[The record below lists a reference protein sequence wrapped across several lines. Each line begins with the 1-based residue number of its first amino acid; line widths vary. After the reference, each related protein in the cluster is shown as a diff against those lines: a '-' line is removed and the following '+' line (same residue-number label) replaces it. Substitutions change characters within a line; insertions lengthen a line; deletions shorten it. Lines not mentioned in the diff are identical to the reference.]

1 MARYS
6 NASGTPSLAA
16 QNSTM
21 GPVRARLGRNAG
33 SVTLMSGP
41 ANHSSCVLVL
51 QGGHSESG
59 AFYDIDLIDPDDAG
73 GAVIE
78 GITGASKAG
87 VAPLNAN
94 SFEWFRV
101 QRTDANG
108 GAAVAYLMIQ

>member
-6 NASGTPSLAA
+6 NESQTQLLTA
-16 QNSTM
+16 QNAVF

-41 ANHSSCVLVL
+41 DNHSSCALVL
-51 QGGHSESG
+51 QGSYKQAGVY
-59 AFYDIDLIDPDDAG
+59 YDIDLIDPDDAG

-94 SFEWFRV
+94 SFEWFQV
-101 QRTDANG
+101 KRTDANG
-108 GAAVAYLMIQ
+108 GAAIAYLMIQ